1 MYYEKQEKEKQDA
14 YKSMLRIVGE
24 LSRLY
29 STSDSPFL
37 YYRAHENIF
46 ARCFGMTNNARSD
59 DSADAYGDG
68 IGVGLKTWVGGNN
81 QKVAEF
87 GKLRPQYEGL
97 QGMDLIRRIAEYRNL
112 RIRTT
117 MRMHGIQQMLYHIV
131 KRIPGA
137 MVIYEAAFDPIDIDA
152 IEIDEKRGTEN
163 SVYFSDGRHT
173 YHFSLSKNTLY
184 MEFADMEKLDEF
196 KVEIMDDPFSF
207 LEDAF
212 AGGTFA
218 TAEKKEQLCLRLY
231 STDRNGRKLVHE
243 KSGLNQWNGSR
254 RQYAADGSL
263 KKETR
268 RNPDEL
274 YIAYPSADRKRS
286 KGFFPPRDTRFD
298 LRLPDGTVI
307 SAKVCQEAHKRMP
320 DSEYEKLSPEKRAEE
335 DRRRG
340 EGKAIMSDPNSA
352 LGKWLLRDVLEIPEG
367 KPVTYEMLEEY
378 DVDSVIFTKEGD
390 GKYSID
396 FAPPGTYEKLAE
408 EEKRD

>member
-14 YKSMLRIVGE
+14 YKNMLRIVGE

-37 YYRAHENIF
+37 YYRAHENIC

-68 IGVGLKTWVGGNN
+68 IGVGLKTWVGGIN

-97 QGMDLIRRIAEYRNL
+97 HGMDLIQRIAEYRNL

-152 IEIDEKRGTEN
+152 ITIDEKRGTEN
-163 SVYFSDGRHT
+163 SVYFSDRRHT

-212 AGGTFA
+212 AEGAFA
-218 TAEKKEQLCLRLY
+218 TAENKEQLCLRLY
-231 STDRNGRKLVHE
+231 STDRKG
-243 KSGLNQWNGSR
+243 R
-254 RQYAADGSL
+254 RQICHQNI
-263 KKETR
+263 K
-268 RNPDEL
+268 
-274 YIAYPSADRKRS
+274 
-286 KGFFPPRDTRFD
+286 
-298 LRLPDGTVI
+298 
-307 SAKVCQEAHKRMP
+307 
-320 DSEYEKLSPEKRAEE
+320 
-335 DRRRG
+335 
-340 EGKAIMSDPNSA
+340 
-352 LGKWLLRDVLEIPEG
+352 
-367 KPVTYEMLEEY
+367 
-378 DVDSVIFTKEGD
+378 
-390 GKYSID
+390 
-396 FAPPGTYEKLAE
+396 
-408 EEKRD
+408 